1 MALWV
6 SPVLLLD
13 LLNQL
18 LLVCIFPAVHIL
30 ISVHQYP
37 PLQHAAVCQLMVV
50 LFAQLRSVEITG
62 IGAIVPDST
71 LNPLLARESER
82 ELDGSRG
89 RKRERDRDR
98 HTERAHVSSGSS

>member
-6 SPVLLLD
+6 CPVLLLD

-30 ISVHQYP
+30 ISGHQYP
-37 PLQHAAVCQLMVV
+37 SLQPAAVLQLMVV
-50 LFAQLRSVEITG
+50 LFVQLLSVEITG

-82 ELDGSRG
+82 EFDGSRG

-98 HTERAHVSSGSS
+98 HT

>member
-30 ISVHQYP
+30 ISVHTS
-37 PLQHAAVCQLMVV
+37 LQHAAVLQLMVV